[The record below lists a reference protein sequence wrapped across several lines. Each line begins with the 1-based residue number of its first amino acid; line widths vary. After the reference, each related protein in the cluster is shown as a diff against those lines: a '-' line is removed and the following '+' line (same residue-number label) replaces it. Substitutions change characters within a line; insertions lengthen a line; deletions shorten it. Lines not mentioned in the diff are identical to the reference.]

1 MHPEDR
7 LNVWL
12 LLQKNNESWRRSEK
26 ALTVAGK
33 CQEHPQKIRR
43 SAINLTMPRLTGEL
57 EVFTRS
63 GQVYDQAFSP
73 RTSRGYGDWKNSQP
87 VRRIFRLA
95 YRFSPSHYC
104 PEHIPMAG
112 DDDSV
117 MGDP

>member
-33 CQEHPQKIRR
+33 CKEHPQKTRR
-43 SAINLTMPRLTGEL
+43 
-57 EVFTRS
+57 
-63 GQVYDQAFSP
+63 
-73 RTSRGYGDWKNSQP
+73 
-87 VRRIFRLA
+87 
-95 YRFSPSHYC
+95 

-112 DDDSV
+112 DDDRV

>member
-1 MHPEDR
+1 MHPEDK

-33 CQEHPQKIRR
+33 CQEHPQKTRS
-43 SAINLTMPRLTGEL
+43 SAINLTMLRLTGEP
-57 EVFTRS
+57 EVVTRS
-63 GQVYDQAFSP
+63 GQVYDQTFSP

-87 VRRIFRLA
+87 VRHIFRLA

-112 DDDSV
+112 DADRV

>member
-33 CQEHPQKIRR
+33 CQEHPQK
-43 SAINLTMPRLTGEL
+43 
-57 EVFTRS
+57 TRI
-63 GQVYDQAFSP
+63 
-73 RTSRGYGDWKNSQP
+73 
-87 VRRIFRLA
+87 RRIFRLA
-95 YRFSPSHYC
+95 YRFSPRHDC

-112 DDDSV
+112 DDDRV